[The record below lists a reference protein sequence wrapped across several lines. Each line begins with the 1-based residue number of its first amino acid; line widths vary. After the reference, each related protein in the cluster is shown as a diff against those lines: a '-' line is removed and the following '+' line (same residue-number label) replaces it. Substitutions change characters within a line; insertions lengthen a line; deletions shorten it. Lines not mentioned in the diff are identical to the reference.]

1 MIPKNMFSRFCLF
14 ALIIISG
21 FLKSNA
27 ESIHKYSVKM
37 DSTWVIDVYDAEC
50 HFNFVKKVY
59 KGDIVYG
66 IPPTE
71 DDVYIKVVKIN
82 DEWLKYK
89 RGTNSKYIPGELTV
103 FFADDLGT
111 CYPGANPYMDDQE
124 FVLSSSL
131 FEAIPKHKDKWPV
144 YLALILAIILVV
156 FDINKTSL
164 IVRLLVMFFLD
175 CCIIYHYFGY
185 VGGNTN
191 WFVEDIGGLIRST
204 LAEGTFLLVA
214 LITIGNALAL
224 LHEVT
229 EKGNFR
235 TDFAIG
241 IGGFVLLI
249 PAYFVLWIFTS
260 FPVRYAGYFLIVT
273 QIVQIGK
280 LVIRCISN
288 NGNVLWLIPCVL
300 IYPPA
305 VLASFL
311 ISKGY
316 INVWVMGQST
326 ILNIANLWQQGLW

>member
-1 MIPKNMFSRFCLF
+1 MFTRSILF
-14 ALIIISG
+14 VFIILAG

-27 ESIHKYSVKM
+27 ESIHKYCVKL
-37 DSTWVIDVYDAEC
+37 DSTWVIDVFDAEC

-66 IPPTE
+66 IPPAE

-89 RGTNSKYIPGELTV
+89 RGNNSKYIPGELTV

-131 FEAIPKHKDKWPV
+131 FEAVPKHKDKWPV
-144 YLALILAIILVV
+144 YLALIFAIVLVV
-156 FDINKTSL
+156 LDIKETSL
-164 IVRLLVMFFLD
+164 LARLLVMLFLD

-185 VGGNTN
+185 MGGNTN
-191 WFVEDIGGLIRST
+191 WFVEDVGGLIRST
-204 LAEGTFLLVA
+204 LAEGAFLLVA

-249 PAYFVLWIFTS
+249 PVYFVLWIFTS
-260 FPVRYAGYFLIVT
+260 FPVRYTGYFLVAT
-273 QIVQIGK
+273 QIIQIGR
-280 LVIRCISN
+280 LVLSCISN
-288 NGNVLWLIPCVL
+288 NGNILWLIPCVL

-305 VLASFL
+305 VLACFL

-316 INVWVMGQST
+316 INVWVMGQSM